1 MTGIGTANLV
11 KYQAGKRL
19 TASASIKAKCAQCMD
34 NYVNGKIDCDL
45 PMCPLHPWQPYAK
58 KTNGGK

>member
-34 NYVNGKIDCDL
+34 NYVDGKIDCDI
-45 PMCPLHPWQPYAK
+45 PTCPLHPWQPYQTK
-58 KTNGGK
+58 KEDTK